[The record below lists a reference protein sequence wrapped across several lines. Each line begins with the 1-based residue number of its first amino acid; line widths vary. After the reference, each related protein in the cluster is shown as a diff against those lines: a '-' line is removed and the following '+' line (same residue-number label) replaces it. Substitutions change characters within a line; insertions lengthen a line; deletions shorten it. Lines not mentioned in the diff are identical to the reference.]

1 MELFIN
7 TAKPSDQL
15 QLPSYR
21 PQLMTAMS
29 DEKESIHR
37 DSLSVAKGPALD
49 VDDQFAVRLPESLTN
64 LTEAEREAVAKSG
77 TRKVDIML
85 IPGRKRQR

>member
-1 MELFIN
+1 
-7 TAKPSDQL
+7 
-15 QLPSYR
+15 
-21 PQLMTAMS
+21 MS

-37 DSLSVAKGPALD
+37 DSLSVSKGPALE
-49 VDDQFAVRLPESLTN
+49 VDDQFAVRLPESLAN

-85 IPGRKRQR
+85 IPGRRCHLRQSAYRSVPPIPSQLS